1 MAHVASQRNIANLLK
16 RRNASTIPR
25 DQQKILDQPGSWAVE
40 LSHDSQLRVPRHVL
54 ETAKDVAR
62 ASRKQATTEKKEP
75 ALPKARQPEKI
86 LTETKDVAQS
96 VPDSSLGSP
105 IGNAT
110 QERFVSWSPSPTRSL
125 ARVQPH
131 SPLPSSI
138 KDGDSDRERSPSISR
153 RRDSNFSTPPPPAS
167 QVAFS
172 DGQSS
177 PPPTGHDRAN
187 FLHLRLTEIWG
198 GNDWLPPSH
207 RDRSRLALSD
217 RILAALFRVTEIAQL
232 KGVPLQSLWQ
242 KGGYLHPLS
251 ESCPDVEEQCL
262 QIVRRME
269 TKYAL
274 ADRGTAHAS
283 SQVLADNDYGEEN
296 VALQITKPSIV
307 SRYLTADFDFPSSGP
322 EDALETQLPE
332 AQIISQAPIN
342 RAAATPQLSNKSS
355 SSAHIPAT
363 WNTPPCA
370 QPSQRIIPATVRK
383 HPSPPPE
390 GHGEPG
396 KKRRRMKPIQ
406 FSDPDD
412 PEENVAVTESSR
424 NLTGFSRMAPTK
436 IYTQISSSNPIS
448 SSIVVPATIPQ
459 SPPIQ
464 KSPPQ
469 GRAQRASGPSGA
481 QNQTAGQLNDK
492 SDAMEITVPP
502 TIPEVKPFELF
513 TQTYPA
519 YEKDYRGTIWS
530 FVRACVCLDYLMK
543 ANSLRD
549 YLWDDF
555 IRAFSAD
562 YVEYVEN
569 TDDPLPALDW
579 FNTLTG
585 APVFTQLLVKRDT
598 IHDILNSYPDEL
610 RMAKS
615 YTKEGGKSKCRDS
628 RSHGSGHQSETSAG
642 QSRATSAEQPRVSP
656 QQVSSPP
663 HDLIDSETVVETFPS
678 TSIEAQDEQNNI
690 SPTSPKPQL
699 LSSPTT
705 PRKDQEPEK
714 HDTPPTETTVPST
727 TRLEY
732 PTQVNFP
739 HQLLDTPHPPI
750 PSSAR
755 STATRSSTDT
765 RRGSS
770 YLQRLASSAKD
781 PDAKRRERLRRHFL
795 KKKSGST
802 PSSRKAIGTE

>member
-16 RRNASTIPR
+16 RRNATTIPR

-40 LSHDSQLRVPRHVL
+40 LDSDSQLRVPRHVL

-62 ASRKQATTEKKEP
+62 ASRKQASTEKKEP
-75 ALPKARQPEKI
+75 TLPQGRQPEKI
-86 LTETKDVAQS
+86 LSETHDVAKS
-96 VPDSSLGSP
+96 VPGSSLDTS

-110 QERFVSWSPSPTRSL
+110 QERFVSWSPSPARSL
-125 ARVQPH
+125 AGDQHH

-138 KDGDSDRERSPSISR
+138 KDGDSCRERSPSTSR
-153 RRDSNFSTPPPPAS
+153 RRESNFFTPPPPAS

-187 FLHLRLTEIWG
+187 FLTLRLTEIWG

-207 RDRSRLALSD
+207 RDRSRLTLSD
-217 RILAALFRVTEIAQL
+217 RVLAALFRVTEIAQL

-242 KGGYLHPLS
+242 KGGHLHPLS
-251 ESCPDVEEQCL
+251 ESWPDVEDQSL

-274 ADRGTAHAS
+274 ADKGTAHAN

-296 VALQITKPSIV
+296 VALQITKPPIV
-307 SRYLTADFDFPSSGP
+307 SRYLATDFNFPSSGP

-332 AQIISQAPIN
+332 ARVVSQAPIN
-342 RAAATPQLSNKSS
+342 RAATTPQLSNKSS

-363 WNTPPCA
+363 LNTPPCA

-383 HPSPPPE
+383 HSSPPPE
-390 GHGEPG
+390 GPGEPG

-406 FSDPDD
+406 FSDPDA
-412 PEENVAVTESSR
+412 PEANVAVVESSR
-424 NLTGFSRMAPTK
+424 NPTTFSRMAPTK
-436 IYTQISSSNPIS
+436 TYTQISSSNSIS
-448 SSIVVPATIPQ
+448 SSIIVPATIPQ
-459 SPPIQ
+459 SPPIR

-469 GRAQRASGPSGA
+469 GRAQRASRPSGA
-481 QNQTAGQLNDK
+481 QNQTAGQPNDK
-492 SDAMEITVPP
+492 NDAMEITVPP
-502 TIPEVKPFELF
+502 TIPELKPFELF

-519 YEKDYRGTIWS
+519 YEKDYRGTLWS

-543 ANSLRD
+543 ANSLRE

-569 TDDPLPALDW
+569 TNDPLPALDW

-598 IHDILNSYPDEL
+598 IHDILNTYPDEL
-610 RMAKS
+610 RVAQS
-615 YTKEGGKSKCRDS
+615 YTNEEGRNKGRDS
-628 RSHGSGHQSETSAG
+628 RSRGSDHQSENST
-642 QSRATSAEQPRVSP
+642 EQPRVSP
-656 QQVSSPP
+656 RQISSP
-663 HDLIDSETVVETFPS
+663 HRVLIDPETAVETDPS
-678 TSIEAQDEQNNI
+678 TSIEAQDGQNNI
-690 SPTSPKPQL
+690 SPTFHKPRL
-699 LSSPTT
+699 PRSPTT
-705 PRKDQEPEK
+705 PQVDREPEK
-714 HDTPPTETTVPST
+714 HYTPPTETTVPST

-755 STATRSSTDT
+755 STATRSSTGT

-770 YLQRLASSAKD
+770 YLQKLASSAKD

-802 PSSRKAIGTE
+802 PGSRKAAKTS